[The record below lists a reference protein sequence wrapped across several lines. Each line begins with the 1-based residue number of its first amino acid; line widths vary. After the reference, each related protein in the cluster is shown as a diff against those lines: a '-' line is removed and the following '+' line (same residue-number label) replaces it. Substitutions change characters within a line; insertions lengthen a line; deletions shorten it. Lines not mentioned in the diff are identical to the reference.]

1 VRAIIDLSK
10 SSRTELSA
18 ANQSDD
24 FQAVVFG
31 QLTFSVSR
39 PWDEFQV
46 SLDRD
51 ELRPHSEFFQQIGD
65 RRAGSDFASFVV
77 HRNLHRDLSFRN
89 TVRPADFNSLSRP
102 LKR

>member
-1 VRAIIDLSK
+1 LKR

-24 FQAVVFG
+24 FQTIVFS

-46 SLDRD
+46 SLNRN
-51 ELRPHSEFFQQIGD
+51 ELRSHSEFFQQISD

-89 TVRPADFNSLSRP
+89 TVRPADVIGLSRP